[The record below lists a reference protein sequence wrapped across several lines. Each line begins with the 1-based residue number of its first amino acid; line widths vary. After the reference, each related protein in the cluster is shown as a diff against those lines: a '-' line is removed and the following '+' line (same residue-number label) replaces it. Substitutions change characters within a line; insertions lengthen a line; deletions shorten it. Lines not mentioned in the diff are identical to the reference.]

1 MSTYLA
7 QRIALV
13 FGIVY
18 VAIGLLGFVPGV
30 TVSTAQAGQSLLLG
44 IFAVNR
50 IHNIAH
56 LAVGALLIWA
66 GISAEHFSWLGKALA
81 AVFALL
87 VIVSFVA
94 PIAEGVAINLP
105 DTALHLVSALLVG
118 FLAFGSTPARRQQ
131 RSAHS

>member
-1 MSTYLA
+1 MSTHLA

-13 FGIVY
+13 IGIVY

-30 TVSTAQAGQSLLLG
+30 TVSTGQTGQSLLLG
-44 IFAVNR
+44 IFAVNT

-66 GISAEHFSWLGKALA
+66 GISTEHFSWLSKALT

-105 DTALHLVSALLVG
+105 DTALHLASALLVG
-118 FLAFGSTPARRQQ
+118 SLAFGSTPARRQP
-131 RSAHS
+131 RSAQS